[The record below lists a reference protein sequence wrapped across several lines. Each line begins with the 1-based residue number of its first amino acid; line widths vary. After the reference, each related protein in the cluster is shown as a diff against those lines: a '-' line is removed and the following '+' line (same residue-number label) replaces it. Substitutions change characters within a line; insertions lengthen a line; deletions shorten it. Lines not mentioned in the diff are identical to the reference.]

1 MSETMRLSD
10 ILSRAVA
17 IEWFEAVALTREVAE
32 RVRENLGGQS
42 VPELHQIEL
51 SSEGR
56 VSLSGASRTEEPVRR
71 LGQLL
76 QAALVESDPPVQLRL
91 LGSQATAP
99 TPAFASI
106 REYIDALEYFER
118 PDREGVLR
126 ALYQRAAA
134 LPVAEVRVAPTL
146 DEIAPLNQAPPKKEK
161 PPRPQQ
167 PASKRGV
174 VPAFAA
180 AVVVVVGG
188 ATYWQLGRGGVAP
201 STQRVSDLAVKA
213 SDAVGTAVVAG
224 LSSVTDS
231 VGLGRL
237 APSDGSGSVP
247 VAPPPPP
254 KTVTATQRRQPVTGK
269 TPVFRLFDLA
279 PDVAAGLPV
288 TDIPP
293 VPVLPAMASVHEAP
307 ILEQP
312 DSNVYSSSDPEVDAP
327 IGVRPQLPA
336 VLPSD
341 IDMKNLSKIEV
352 LVLPDGSVGSV
363 KLIGRPRSVLEGMLL
378 SAAKAWKFRP
388 AMKGNQPVTYRKLVW
403 LVLE

>member
-1 MSETMRLSD
+1 MSAALRLSD
-10 ILSRAVA
+10 ILGRGVA

-51 SSEGR
+51 GSEGQ
-56 VSLSGASRTEEPVRR
+56 VSLSGASRTDEPVRR

-91 LGSQATAP
+91 LCSQATAP
-99 TPAFASI
+99 TPPFASI

-126 ALYQRAAA
+126 SLYQRVAA
-134 LPVAEVRVAPTL
+134 LPVTEVRLGPTL
-146 DEIAPLNQAPPKKEK
+146 DQIAPLNQAPPKKEK
-161 PPRPQQ
+161 LPTPEQR
-167 PASKRGV
+167 ASKRGA

-188 ATYWQLGRGGVAP
+188 ATYWQFGRGGVVP
-201 STQRVSDLAVKA
+201 SSQRVSDIAVKA
-213 SDAVGTAVVAG
+213 SDTVGTALVAG

-247 VAPPPPP
+247 VAPPPPL
-254 KTVTATQRRQPVTGK
+254 KTVSASQRRQRVTGE

-279 PDVAAGLPV
+279 PDIAAGVPV

-293 VPVLPAMASVHEAP
+293 VPVLPAMASVHEAA

-312 DSNVYSSSDPEVDAP
+312 DSNVYSAGDPDVDAP

-341 IDMKNLSKIEV
+341 IDRKNLSKIEV

-363 KLIGRPRSVLEGMLL
+363 KLIGQPRSVLEGMLL
-378 SAAKAWKFRP
+378 SAAKAWKFKP
-388 AMKGNQPVTYRKLVW
+388 AMKSNQPVAYRKLVW